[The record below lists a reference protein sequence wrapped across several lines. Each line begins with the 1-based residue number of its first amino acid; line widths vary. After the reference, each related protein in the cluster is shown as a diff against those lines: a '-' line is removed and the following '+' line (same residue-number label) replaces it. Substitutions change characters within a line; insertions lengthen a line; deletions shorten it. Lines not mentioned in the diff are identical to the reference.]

1 MQTLTDLHQQIQQ
14 LDDGIIKQLFGQLVK
29 NLAEKDKKLEE
40 LEERVCSLESRVQLQ
55 ERYSSKDSLIFENV
69 PLINDKNCRL
79 EDQMCSF
86 LACFLDFKTEPANF
100 KACHFLSP
108 WKSNKYPPA
117 VIIKFVY
124 FGDKMEV
131 FKRKAWLAR
140 NPNKFNN
147 KPILIKERLSKTDND
162 IKNYADGKGLV
173 TTTWNSQVR
182 VFRYGPNGI
191 AQSVGVDSFKSV
203 DDLHDKA
210 VKKATSQ
217 VSSFNN
223 VQQVSSQTGGRK
235 MNASKVDKTDWS
247 ELLKCLRESPD
258 ERSIQFLK
266 SVTDSA
272 YCGNLSSLL
281 SSAIRDTHCSSND

>member
-1 MQTLTDLHQQIQQ
+1 MEPLTDLRQQIQQ
-14 LDDGIIKQLFGQLVK
+14 LDDGIIKQLFGQLVQK
-29 NLAEKDKKLEE
+29 LTEKDKKIEE
-40 LEERVCSLESRVQLQ
+40 LEERVCSLESRMQLQ
-55 ERYSSKDSLIFENV
+55 ERYSSKDTLIFENV
-69 PLINDKNCRL
+69 PLINDRNYRL

-86 LACFLDFKTEPANF
+86 LAYFLDFKTEPANF

-124 FGDKMEV
+124 FAEKMEI

-147 KPILIKERLSKTDND
+147 QPILIKERLSKTDND
-162 IKNYADGKGLV
+162 IKNYADVKGLV

-191 AQSVGVDSFKSV
+191 AQSVGVDSYKSV

-210 VKKATSQ
+210 VKKVTSQ
-217 VSSFNN
+217 VSTANIA
-223 VQQVSSQTGGRK
+223 QQVSSQMDRRK
-235 MNASKVDKTDWS
+235 MNAGKEDKTDWS
-247 ELLKCLRESPD
+247 KFLKCLRESPD
-258 ERSIQFLK
+258 DRSIQYLK

-272 YCGNLSSLL
+272 YCGNLSNLL
-281 SSAIRDTHCSSND
+281 SYTTKDAHSSSNG